1 MAVACT
7 QLTFKPTVGS
17 NFQREFGRYEGALVS
32 LRGPRK
38 IILSVGMFVG
48 QARNSI

>member
-17 NFQREFGRYEGALVS
+17 NIQREFGRYEGALVC
-32 LRGPRK
+32 LREPKK
-38 IILSVGMFVG
+38 IVLLVGMFVG